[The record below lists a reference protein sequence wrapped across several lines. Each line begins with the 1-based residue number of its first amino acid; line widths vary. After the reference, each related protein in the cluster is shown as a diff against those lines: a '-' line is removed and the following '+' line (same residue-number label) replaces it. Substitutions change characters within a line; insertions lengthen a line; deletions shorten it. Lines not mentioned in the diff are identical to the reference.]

1 MIFLSNLDVTDSNSF
16 EAVVKNVQDIA
27 GDDGL
32 NLLINNAACNN
43 FQNYDDVTEDGMME
57 IFRSNTV
64 APLMLSKVSY
74 FTGTQLVNV
83 DTPNDTTKNHCVWPF
98 VLHLLSVCDS
108 LLNSEKHKSLYFFK
122 FGRVMKSLLG
132 P

>member
-1 MIFLSNLDVTDSNSF
+1 MDFLICHNVRFRLITKYKLFLQKTNDKLVYFFYTAIILCMKMIFLSNLDVTDSNSF

-74 FTGTQLVNV
+74 FTGTQLGKCRYTERHN
-83 DTPNDTTKNHCVWPF
+83 
-98 VLHLLSVCDS
+98 
-108 LLNSEKHKSLYFFK
+108 
-122 FGRVMKSLLG
+122 
-132 P
+132 